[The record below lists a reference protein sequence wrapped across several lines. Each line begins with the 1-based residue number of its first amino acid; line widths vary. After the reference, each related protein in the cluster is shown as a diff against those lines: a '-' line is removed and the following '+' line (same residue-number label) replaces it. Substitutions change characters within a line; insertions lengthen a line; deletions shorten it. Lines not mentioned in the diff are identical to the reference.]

1 MKANIKKIIAVLAA
15 LTVLC
20 TALAACGAKAELKV
34 LDAEKV
40 SAVYLSS
47 TGEQLDTAAF
57 VQAYNESTV
66 GKTVKQSKASGSEDI
81 LLFVA
86 EDGDPIPVF
95 VMGENEFIIGGGSD
109 AVYFTVKNK
118 SLYKLYAEA
127 VSAEDGE

>member
-1 MKANIKKIIAVLAA
+1 MKTNIKKIIAVLAA

-34 LDAEKV
+34 LDAEEV

-66 GKTVKQSKASGSEDI
+66 GKTVSQNDVSDSEDI
-81 LLFVA
+81 ILFVA

-109 AVYFTVKNK
+109 AVYFTVKNE
-118 SLYKLYAEA
+118 SLYKLYTEA
-127 VSAEDGE
+127 VSADDGQ

>member
-1 MKANIKKIIAVLAA
+1 MKTNIKKIIAVLAA

-20 TALAACGAKAELKV
+20 TALAACGAKAEFEV
-34 LDAEKV
+34 LDAEEV

-47 TGEQLDTAAF
+47 TGESLDTAAF

-66 GKTVKQSKASGSEDI
+66 GKTVSQNDVSDSEDI

-109 AVYFTVKNK
+109 AVYFTVKNEN
-118 SLYKLYAEA
+118 LYKLYTEA
-127 VSAEDGE
+127 VSADDGQ

>member
-1 MKANIKKIIAVLAA
+1 MKTNFKKIIAVLAA

-34 LDAEKV
+34 LDTEEV

-66 GKTVKQSKASGSEDI
+66 GKTVKKNDVSDSEDI
-81 LLFVA
+81 ILFVA

-95 VMGENEFIIGGGSD
+95 VMGEN
-109 AVYFTVKNK
+109 
-118 SLYKLYAEA
+118 
-127 VSAEDGE
+127 